1 MRTEGMELINETRYN
16 EDVLETL
23 VSFLDASQMD
33 GVIEGELS
41 KKVHALEKRIVQEAR
56 FFRNEKEE
64 IIYAN
69 ETMLQIFNCSTMEEF
84 REHTGNSFR
93 GIVHPDDLEEVE
105 KSIREQIAISHFDLD
120 YVEYRIIQKGGRI
133 RWLEDYGHFVH
144 NEKIGDIFYVFVGD
158 ATEKRERWMTKAN
171 SARTLFLSN
180 MSHDIKT
187 PMNAIINF
195 TSLAQ
200 NNLDDKEKLSRYLEL
215 ISESSSQ
222 LM

>member
-56 FFRNEKEE
+56 FFRKFADKMPGGFFIYHADEKEE

-120 YVEYRIIQKGGRI
+120 YVEY
-133 RWLEDYGHFVH
+133 
-144 NEKIGDIFYVFVGD
+144 
-158 ATEKRERWMTKAN
+158 
-171 SARTLFLSN
+171 
-180 MSHDIKT
+180 
-187 PMNAIINF
+187 
-195 TSLAQ
+195 TSL
-200 NNLDDKEKLSRYLEL
+200 
-215 ISESSSQ
+215 Q
-222 LM
+222 LL